1 MSGAITDWGQALW
14 TSLVGVLALVFSFV
28 PKLLGFLVILLIGW
42 IIASVLAKA
51 VTFLLRKIGFEQM
64 STHIGLTRLEQR
76 MGIRLDSAGI
86 LGKIVFWFVFLIFLV
101 PAVDALGLVTISN
114 LLGQIIG
121 YLPNVFVAVLVLFLG
136 MLAAKF
142 VGELVYNTLSGI
154 NSGNR
159 VLLANIARY
168 TIIGFAV
175 LIALQQLAI
184 APVLVTI
191 LFAAI
196 VGSAGLA
203 AALAFGLGGREFA
216 QRWLAHGE
224 NAITT
229 TNVPIDPEQI
239 SAQQSV
245 IRQTPTPSPASPE
258 LPASSSP
265 STYTTDTQKQADH
278 TRHRRYAQ

>member
-51 VTFLLRKIGFEQM
+51 VTFLLRKIGFEQI

-76 MGIRLDSAGI
+76 MGVRLDSAGI

-121 YLPNVFVAVLVLFLG
+121 YLPNVFVAVLVLLLG

-142 VGELVYNTLSGI
+142 VGDLVYGALSST
-154 NSGNR
+154 NPGNR
-159 VLLANIARY
+159 ELLANIARY
-168 TIIGFAV
+168 TIIGFAI

-184 APVLVTI
+184 APALVTI

-239 SAQQSV
+239 SAQQNV
-245 IRQTPTPSPASPE
+245 IRQTPTPSPASPT
-258 LPASSSP
+258 SSSP
-265 STYTTDTQKQADH
+265 STYTTDTQKQTDH
-278 TRHRRYAQ
+278 TRHRRFAQ